1 MVSAI
6 GSLTT
11 RGSSSS
17 SPRPLVWVTRRKRQQ
32 AYLYKLF
39 VPSSLSW
46 KVAHSDK
53 GQCRKARPSDR
64 GRELDSR
71 CAVQELFF
79 LIFLSICMVI
89 FISPVVFPSCCKLLG
104 FFFHCFISFS
114 NWLIDVIPLKICLK
128 WLISIRIIFPWPRA
142 TLQIAV
148 YFNFVNRLFFFGL
161 LCLVSHYVSV
171 VLLLA
176 QRKFCPGLLK
186 RVLLS

>member
-11 RGSSSS
+11 QGSSSS
-17 SPRPLVWVTRRKRQQ
+17 SPRPLVWVTRRKHQQ

-53 GQCRKARPSDR
+53 EQCRKAHSSDR

-79 LIFLSICMVI
+79 SNL
-89 FISPVVFPSCCKLLG
+89 FINLYGYIYFSSCFSFMLQLLG
-104 FFFHCFISFS
+104 FFFHCFISFP
-114 NWLIDVIPLKICLK
+114 NWLIDVLPLKICLK

-148 YFNFVNRLFFFGL
+148 YFNFVNRLLFFFWPSL
-161 LCLVSHYVSV
+161 P
-171 VLLLA
+171 
-176 QRKFCPGLLK
+176 RFPFC
-186 RVLLS
+186 